1 MELKALVVPTIRPDT
16 LFVPFHYGDREAV
29 NRLTNPATDPTA
41 KIPEYKV
48 CAAAVERLDAPPAPD
63 GGQPTVNFS
72 PQSAPKMFPYTA
84 GGGRPGPEQ
93 EAKRD

>member
-29 NRLTNPATDPTA
+29 NRLTNPAADPTV

-48 CAAAVERLDAPPAPD
+48 CAAAVERLGAPPAPD

-72 PQSAPKMFPYTA
+72 PQTAPEMFPYGP

-93 EAKRD
+93 KARRD